1 MDRGNSV
8 KKMNELSQEDIKA
21 FEPEAKI
28 GLIASINPRGE
39 PHITLISSIR
49 AKTARQLMWGQ
60 FMEGMSKT
68 NIKTNPNTGF
78 LILTMDRQLWR
89 GKARWT
95 KEEKQGED
103 YEFYNN
109 TPMFRYNAYFRINT
123 IHYMDLAETYGRE
136 NLPMKNIIVSSILTK
151 IAKGSS
157 KTGQKS
163 RILKPWAQGLLNRFS
178 TLKFLSY
185 IDRDGFPR
193 IIPLL
198 QCQAADSRRICFSP
212 LAYRKELDALR
223 NETRVAVFV
232 QTMDMENILLRGS
245 FKGFSRFRSIQLGI
259 IDLEWVYN
267 SMPPKQGQI
276 YPPEEIRP
284 VVDF

>member
-1 MDRGNSV
+1 MDRGNAV

-49 AKTARQLMWGQ
+49 AKTTRQLMWGQ

-68 NIKTNPNTGF
+68 NIKTNPDTGF

-95 KEEKQGED
+95 KEAKQGED

-123 IHYMDLAETYGRE
+123 IHYMDLVETYGRE

-163 RILKPWAQGLLNRFS
+163 RILKPWAQGLLNNFS

-212 LAYRKELDALR
+212 LAYRKELGALR
-223 NETRVAVFV
+223 NDTRVAVFV